1 MISCSWYV
9 VLLHRTYNCKRMN
22 VHTIIFITPTSA
34 LYINTLKT
42 YYNVKN
48 SYMFRHQDVIL
59 RECVFTL
66 LKSLSLLQI
75 VFSYHFVRLL
85 CVWYI

>member
-1 MISCSWYV
+1 M
-9 VLLHRTYNCKRMN
+9 L
-22 VHTIIFITPTSA
+22 
-34 LYINTLKT
+34 
-42 YYNVKN
+42 KN

-75 VFSYHFVRLL
+75 VFGYHFVRLL